1 MSSSSSTSMNRY
13 WIPSWGIHKKVI
25 TQELPYYLGP
35 QATVRLYTYEGE
47 DGYLITTLGNCLSDE
62 QIDDL
67 CRKSVDY
74 WDRKE
79 AARSQQDPERGLKR
93 PAHQPVPISG
103 TSGTPRKKRPL
114 ER

>member
-25 TQELPYYLGP
+25 TQQLPYHLGP
-35 QATVRLYTYEGE
+35 QATGE
-47 DGYLITTLGNCLSDE
+47 DGFLIATLGNCLSDE

-67 CRKSVDY
+67 CRKSTDY

-79 AARSQQDPERGLKR
+79 AARSQQDPEGGLKR
-93 PAHQPVPISG
+93 PAHQPVPIISG

-114 ER
+114 QV